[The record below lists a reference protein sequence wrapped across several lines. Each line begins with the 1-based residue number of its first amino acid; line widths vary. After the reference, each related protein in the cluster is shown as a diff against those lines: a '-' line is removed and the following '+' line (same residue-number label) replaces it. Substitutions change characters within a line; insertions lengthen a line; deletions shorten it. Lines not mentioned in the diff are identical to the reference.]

1 MRAIRLVSGLVVGFL
16 LLSGL
21 MVAGIVVNPAQ
32 AALTPTWVAQDP
44 MPAAKAQAQIAA
56 TDDGMIYLMG
66 GVESI
71 LSASHEYD
79 VAVPDSYVFNSE
91 TGAWSAIAPMPYGAR
106 SGVAMAG
113 DDGKVYVFGGYN
125 QSWGS
130 LAFTQIYDPAD
141 DSWTL
146 GTAMTYAEGFVTGA
160 KGFDGRMYV
169 MGGND
174 VMGYLQIYDPVG
186 DSWSMGAAMPTP
198 LFAGSAVPIYD
209 GAYIVYVGGSSNWGS
224 ASALVQYYD
233 VDWDSW
239 GTMDSLPMANAACS
253 AVYAS
258 DGLIYVMGGG
268 NQAYN
273 TGGLLGGQ
281 EFFETTYF
289 YSLYDETWDS
299 AVDLPYGARY
309 GMAAATEGKIWFF
322 GGNNNTVVYDDVSM
336 MQIMTLTASLSS
348 TTVAQGES
356 VFLMVN
362 PQFAY
367 LSVSN
372 YYMVVYVEDPTGY
385 AYPSIEVSTSVDTP
399 FQVEIAVPEIAE
411 LGDHTII
418 TVYLAASTGW
428 TSLMLELDD
437 LTLTVVAM
445 VPIEDLIAELEADLA
460 DLQAALA
467 SADANVTALGLQV
480 AVMQA
485 KLDAIIAGMTA
496 MGEGQA
502 AAMADLNETLAD
514 LQLQLDDF
522 QEQIDRIESKADTA
536 GTYGIVTMVLVIVI
550 IALVALMFMMARKKP

>member
-32 AALTPTWVAQDP
+32 AALTPAWVAQDP
-44 MPAAKAQAQIAA
+44 MPAAKAQAQVAT
-56 TDDGMIYLMG
+56 TDDGMVYLFG
-66 GVESI
+66 GVKSI

-79 VAVPDSYVFNSE
+79 VVVPDSYVFNSE

-160 KGFDGRMYV
+160 KGYDGLMYV
-169 MGGND
+169 MGGSD
-174 VMGYLQIYDPVG
+174 VVGYNQIYDPVG
-186 DSWSMGAAMPTP
+186 DSWSLGAPMPTP

-209 GAYIVYVGGSSNWGS
+209 GDYIVYIGGTNSWGS
-224 ASALVQYYD
+224 ASVLVQYYE
-233 VDWDSW
+233 VGWDSW
-239 GTMDSLPMANAACS
+239 GTLDSLPVANVACS

-281 EFFETTYF
+281 EFFDTTYV
-289 YSLYDETWDS
+289 YSLYDGSWMS
-299 AVDLPYGARY
+299 AVDLHYGARY
-309 GMAAATEGKIWFF
+309 GMAAATEGKVWFF
-322 GGNNNTVVYDDVSM
+322 GGNNNTDVYDDVSM
-336 MQIMTLTASLSS
+336 MQIMTVTASLSS
-348 TTVAQGES
+348 TTVAQGDS

-367 LSVSN
+367 LSVSY
-372 YYMVVYVEDPTGY
+372 YYMSVYVEGPTGY

-399 FQVEIAVPEIAE
+399 FQIEIAVPEIAE
-411 LGDHTII
+411 LGDHTIV
-418 TVYLAASTGW
+418 TVHLAAYSGW
-428 TSLMLELDD
+428 NSLEFELDD

-445 VPIEDLIAELEADLA
+445 VPVEDLIAELEADLA
-460 DLQAALA
+460 ELQAALA
-467 SADANVTALGLQV
+467 SADA
-480 AVMQA
+480 
-485 KLDAIIAGMTA
+485 
-496 MGEGQA
+496 
-502 AAMADLNETLAD
+502 
-514 LQLQLDDF
+514 
-522 QEQIDRIESKADTA
+522 
-536 GTYGIVTMVLVIVI
+536 
-550 IALVALMFMMARKKP
+550 